1 MSFLYDVAVP
11 EMALSDLIYQC
22 PAEIQ
27 VGARVIVEVK
37 KNLHAGF
44 VLGLSKNNLSPDIKI
59 KSIEGII
66 DAQSII
72 DPDLW
77 DMAVYA
83 GRVCLCGAGT
93 ALKIILPRP
102 LIMGD
107 KIFNQSKN
115 FQHDKK
121 IFHELDF
128 FNPFDFERRN
138 FYVNELENNKRT
150 LILFPRK
157 EKAKEF
163 FLMLPENLREQAV
176 LWPSAGGNKLWLS
189 WLSVNEKNFRIVIGT
204 AGAVFAP
211 LMPEKIII
219 EDEANPAYV
228 IPPVLNISARSL
240 AGRRAAFLG
249 AEFVVG
255 GRIPSL
261 KTFLRSKPEQKIFPE
276 KKNIILADIFHAK
289 TRNEE
294 THGIKGSIPLTF
306 SLIKNTYRELAKNN
320 TVIWILNRLG
330 EASEVFC
337 DNCGKPVTCPNCK
350 NLMRSENDG
359 KILRCRI
366 CGTVRELPEKCENC
380 GYKFFTGKRPGLE
393 ALEKIAGQYYDK
405 VQVYA
410 DKYTRPKKNGLI
422 LSTQRGLEL
431 CEKINPSLIAW
442 LDLDLELWR
451 QGYDTRV
458 NVFGLLWESY
468 WSGREKNSERKILVQ
483 SRKSGMK
490 LARFLYTGWEKF
502 FPSELET
509 RREFDLPPFA
519 FIIEIETE
527 DITLREK
534 LLDEFFDAGIFV
546 MDPGDSS
553 QPLYVNTNSLESVEK
568 VLQKFNSKRK
578 LLKITLKS

>member
-11 EMALSDLIYQC
+11 EMALSDLVYQC
-22 PAEIQ
+22 PVEIQ
-27 VGARVIVEVK
+27 TGARVIVEVK

-44 VLGLSKNNLSPDIKI
+44 VLGLSKNKLPQEIKI
-59 KSIEGII
+59 KNIDGVIEY
-66 DAQSII
+66 QSVI

-83 GRVCLCGAGT
+83 GRVCLCGAGA
-93 ALKIILPRP
+93 ALKAILPRP

-107 KIFNQSKN
+107 KLFNAPIN
-115 FQHDKK
+115 FQNGKK
-121 IFHELDF
+121 IFRELDF
-128 FNPFDFERRN
+128 FSPLDFERKN
-138 FYVNELENNKRT
+138 FYIDALNSDKRT

-157 EKAKEF
+157 EAAKEF
-163 FLMLPENLREQAV
+163 FLTLPENLKAQAL
-176 LWPSAGGNKLWLS
+176 LWPSAGGKKLWLS
-189 WLSVNEKNFRIVIGT
+189 WLEVNEKNFRIVIGS

-219 EDEANPAYV
+219 EDEANPAYI

-249 AEFVVG
+249 AEFIVG

-261 KTFLRSKPEQKIFPE
+261 KTFLRSKPPQKIFPE
-276 KKNIILADIFHAK
+276 KKNIILADIFHAR
-289 TRNEE
+289 TRKEE

-320 TVIWILNRLG
+320 TVMWILDRLG

-337 DNCGKPVTCPNCK
+337 DNCGKPVMCPKCK
-350 NLMRSENDG
+350 SSMRSEKDG

-366 CGTVRELPEKCENC
+366 CGTVRELPDKCENC
-380 GYKFFTGKRPGLE
+380 GYEFFTGKRPGLE
-393 ALEKIAGQYYDK
+393 ALEKIAGRYYDK

-410 DKYTRPKKNGLI
+410 DKYTRPKKSGLI

-431 CEKINPSLIAW
+431 CGRLKPSLIAW

-451 QGYDTRV
+451 QDYDTRV
-458 NVFGLLWESY
+458 NVFSLLWESY
-468 WSGREKNSERKILVQ
+468 WSGREKNSERKILIQ
-483 SRKSGMK
+483 ARKSGTK
-490 LARFLYTGWEKF
+490 LAKFLYTGWEKF
-502 FPSELET
+502 FTSELET

-519 FIIEIETE
+519 FIIEIKTE
-527 DITLREK
+527 DINLRED
-534 LLDEFFDAGIFV
+534 LLNAFFDAGVFV

-553 QPLYVNTNSLESVEK
+553 QPLYINAVSLDPVEK
-568 VLQKFNSKRK
+568 VLQSFNSKRNS
-578 LLKITLKS
+578 LKITLKN